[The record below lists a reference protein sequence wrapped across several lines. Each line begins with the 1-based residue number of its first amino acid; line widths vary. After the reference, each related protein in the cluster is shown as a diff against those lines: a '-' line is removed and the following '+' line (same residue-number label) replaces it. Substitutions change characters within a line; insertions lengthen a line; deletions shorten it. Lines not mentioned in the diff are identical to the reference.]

1 MPASAET
8 PREPDAVGVVAPPS
22 TGTRLTY
29 RGDIDGLRAVA
40 VGLVIMY
47 HYGVPWM
54 HGGYVGV
61 DVFFVISGYLVTRIL
76 VQEGSRGPISL
87 MGYYAN
93 RMRRLLP
100 LSTVVLVLTVAAGIW
115 LLPASRATTLMG
127 DGRAALLYV
136 ANWHFASKSVAYVDV
151 QVADGLL
158 THYWSLSVEEQFY
171 FVWPAILVVC
181 GLVARRFQQFR
192 LSSVVRAVALV
203 VVLVSLVLSVK
214 YTASIG
220 GQSYY
225 YTHLRLWEMGSGA
238 LLAVAGVKFA
248 PRAALKWVLSLAAVG
263 AIVWSALVYDTST
276 PFPGSAAMVP
286 VFATVVLLAIGG
298 TGDRFDRTLGS
309 VPMRWVGER
318 SYALYLWHW
327 PVLGVVGLVAAQR
340 NRHLTTFQLGML
352 ALVASL
358 ILAAVSHRLVENPV
372 RYHKGLKRRPK
383 LSLAVGLGATL
394 ALVLMVVPLQHR
406 TIAAAVHEWSSA
418 PMTPVQALE
427 DTAQTQFAAC
437 NASLSSDFTKLTW
450 CEAGDPN
457 GAVTIA
463 LVGDSHAQHW
473 APAWDAA
480 GKANGWKVIIATRS
494 SCLVYGVPIFNAR
507 TNKMDAGC
515 LAWGQAIAAALG
527 ARDDIGLVVVG
538 RARAYA
544 NAVRAPGGAELSPAD
559 VQATLNKGI
568 AAFVAAVASPTRH
581 VALMEDTP
589 WARSIVPDCL
599 LGVTPD
605 TASRCDFPAK
615 NLADEI
621 PLLDAERA
629 AIAALPKGTA
639 AQVSL
644 DDLVCPDGTCHAV
657 TPTGIITYRDGSHLS
672 ATYSRSLSPQL
683 ATVMAP
689 LVPTG

>member
-8 PREPDAVGVVAPPS
+8 PREPDAVGVVAPAS
-22 TGTRLTY
+22 TGSRLTY

-100 LSTVVLVLTVAAGIW
+100 LSTVVLVLTVVAGIW
-115 LLPASRATTLMG
+115 LLPASRATDLMG

-171 FVWPAILVVC
+171 FVWPAVLVLC
-181 GLVARRFQQFR
+181 GLVARRFRQFR

-248 PRAALKWVLSLAAVG
+248 PRVALKWVLSIGAIG

-327 PVLGVVGLVAAQR
+327 PVLGVVGLVAAQH
-340 NRHLTTFQLGML
+340 NWHLGTWQVGTL
-352 ALVASL
+352 ALVVSL
-358 ILAAVSHRLVENPV
+358 TLAAVSHRLVENPV
-372 RYHKGLKRRPK
+372 RYHRGLKRRPR
-383 LSLAVGLGATL
+383 LSLAIGLGVTL
-394 ALVLMVVPLQHR
+394 ALVLAVVPLQHR
-406 TIAAAVHEWSSA
+406 TIASAVHEWSSA

-427 DTAQTQFAAC
+427 DSATKQFGKC
-437 NASLSSDFTKLTW
+437 NESLSAEFTEVKW
-450 CEAGDPN
+450 CEAGDPA
-457 GAVTIA
+457 GTVTIA

-473 APAWDAA
+473 APAWDEA
-480 GKANGWKVIIATRS
+480 GKAHGWKVLITTRS
-494 SCLVYGVPIFNAR
+494 SCAIYDIPIFNAR
-507 TNKMDAGC
+507 TGKMDAGC
-515 LAWGQAIAAALG
+515 SGWGKAVTAALQQ
-527 ARDDIGLVVVG
+527 RDDIDLVVVG

-544 NAVRAPGGAELSPAD
+544 NIVGA
-559 VQATLNKGI
+559 
-568 AAFVAAVASPTRH
+568 
-581 VALMEDTP
+581 
-589 WARSIVPDCL
+589 
-599 LGVTPD
+599 
-605 TASRCDFPAK
+605 
-615 NLADEI
+615 
-621 PLLDAERA
+621 
-629 AIAALPKGTA
+629 
-639 AQVSL
+639 
-644 DDLVCPDGTCHAV
+644 PDGGT
-657 TPTGIITYRDGSHLS
+657 L
-672 ATYSRSLSPQL
+672 
-683 ATVMAP
+683 
-689 LVPTG
+689 